1 LLRTSHQDPWWPCR
15 REVPRVVRHVSGD
28 VRREQRAG
36 GLAAGPFDGNSKAR
50 RLMRTRSCP
59 GTAHHRQATGSR
71 RPPPVHASD
80 AGTAVAA
87 G

>member
-36 GLAAGPFDGNSKAR
+36 GLAAGPFDGDSKR
-50 RLMRTRSCP
+50 D
-59 GTAHHRQATGSR
+59 G
-71 RPPPVHASD
+71 
-80 AGTAVAA
+80 
-87 G
+87 